1 MRWTTAVTWFA
12 AGVLLL
18 GGCIG
23 GNESDA
29 TVDAGTAMAME
40 AADRGEPVAEL
51 GHLAIHGPY
60 VPASPTDMA
69 VLYFVVV
76 NEGREADR
84 LIGIGS
90 AAARITTLHQTVID
104 GESSRMSMVKGGLE
118 IPPGGEVVL
127 APGGYHAMLMD
138 LVEPLK
144 VGDLVHATLEFES
157 AGTMMIEAPVTDG
170 AGGGMANMAGDG
182 DEGS

>member
-23 GNESDA
+23 GDDGDA
-29 TVDAGTAMAME
+29 TVDAGAAVAME
-40 AADRGEPVAEL
+40 AADRGEPVAEV
-51 GHLAIHGPY
+51 GHLAIYGPY
-60 VPASPTDMA
+60 VPASPTDIA
-69 VLYFVVV
+69 ALYFVVV
-76 NEGREADR
+76 NEGGEADR

-104 GESSRMSMVKGGLE
+104 GESSRMSMVEGGLE
-118 IPPGGEVVL
+118 IPPAGEVVL
-127 APGGYHAMLMD
+127 APGGYHAMLTD
-138 LVEPLK
+138 LVEPLE

-157 AGTMMIEAPVTDG
+157 AGTVMIEAPVTDG
-170 AGGGMANMAGDG
+170 AGGGMAGDG
-182 DEGS
+182 DKGN